1 MADSNR
7 RQDGG
12 HVGESQEYTD
22 LMIFLAC
29 VIVTKCLAGAN
40 NRQNTKQLNMV
51 NEVIGVI

>member
-12 HVGESQEYTD
+12 LVGENQEYTD

-29 VIVTKCLAGAN
+29 IIVTKCLAGAN